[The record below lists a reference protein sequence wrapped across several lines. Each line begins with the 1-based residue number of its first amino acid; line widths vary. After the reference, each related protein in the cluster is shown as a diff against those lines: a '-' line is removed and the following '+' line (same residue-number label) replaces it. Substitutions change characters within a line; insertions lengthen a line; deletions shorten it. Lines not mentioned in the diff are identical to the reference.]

1 CGGSPG
7 WRDRSGPGIGEQH
20 DRQGGTVMN
29 RIFAAVIA
37 IVLILSG
44 LSSMFVVREG
54 HSALLLQFGRIVH
67 TDYQPGLHFKLPVI
81 QQVMHFDKRILS
93 LDAPPERYFTSEKK
107 SVNVDFYVKWRIAD
121 NAAYYRATGGDQLQ
135 AEQRLTPIVKDALRF
150 EFNARTLPDLIS
162 GGRKDITERVRAQT
176 DASTRKNLGIAVV
189 DVRIKRIDLPNEVSE
204 SVYKRMRA
212 ERLQLANELRYTG
225 QESAARIKADADRQ
239 AQVLKAD
246 ANRDAATVEG
256 EGDAQAAAM
265 YAQSYSQDPEFF
277 AFYRSLAA
285 YRTSL
290 EDGRGVLVIKPDSP
304 FLR

>member
-1 CGGSPG
+1 
-7 WRDRSGPGIGEQH
+7 
-20 DRQGGTVMN
+20 MN
-29 RIFAAVIA
+29 RIVAAFVAVVVI
-37 IVLILSG
+37 LLG
-44 LSSMFVVREG
+44 LSSMFVVSEG
-54 HSALLLQFGRIVH
+54 HSALVLQFGRIVH
-67 TDYQPGLHFKLPVI
+67 TDYQPGLHFKLPVL
-81 QQVMHFDKRILS
+81 QQVIHFDKRILS

-135 AEQRLTPIVKDALRF
+135 AAQRLTPIVKDALRF

-176 DASTRKNLGIAVV
+176 DLSARKNLGIAVV

-225 QESAARIKADADRQ
+225 QEAATRIKADADRQ
-239 AQVLKAD
+239 AQVMEAD
-246 ANRDAATVEG
+246 ANRDAAKVKG
-256 EGDAQAAAM
+256 EGDAEAAAI
-265 YAQSYSQDPEFF
+265 YARAYSKDPEFY

-285 YRTSL
+285 YRASMET
-290 EDGRGVLVIKPDSP
+290 GNGVLILKPDSP
-304 FLR
+304 FLHYFDDPAPRK

>member
-1 CGGSPG
+1 
-7 WRDRSGPGIGEQH
+7 
-20 DRQGGTVMN
+20 MN
-29 RIFAAVIA
+29 RIVAAFVAVVVI
-37 IVLILSG
+37 LLG
-44 LSSMFVVREG
+44 LSSMFVVSEG
-54 HSALLLQFGRIVH
+54 HSALVLQFGRIVH
-67 TDYQPGLHFKLPVI
+67 TDYQPGLHFKLPVL
-81 QQVMHFDKRILS
+81 QQVIHVDKRILS

-135 AEQRLTPIVKDALRF
+135 AAQRLTPIVKDALRF

-176 DASTRKNLGIAVV
+176 DLSARKNLGIAVV

-225 QESAARIKADADRQ
+225 QEAATRIKADADRQ
-239 AQVLKAD
+239 AQVLEAD
-246 ANRDAATVEG
+246 ANRDAAKVKG
-256 EGDAQAAAM
+256 EGDAEAAAI
-265 YAQSYSQDPEFF
+265 YARAYSKDPEFY

-285 YRTSL
+285 YRASMET
-290 EDGRGVLVIKPDSP
+290 GNGVLILKPDSP
-304 FLR
+304 FLHYFDDPAPRK

>member
-1 CGGSPG
+1 MMKIS
-7 WRDRSGPGIGEQH
+7 SI
-20 DRQGGTVMN
+20 
-29 RIFAAVIA
+29 IAAVVV
-37 IVLILSG
+37 VLLG
-44 LSSMFVVREG
+44 LNSMFVVSEG

-81 QQVMHFDKRILS
+81 QQVIHFDKRILS

-107 SVNVDFYVKWRIAD
+107 SVNVDFYVKWRVAD

-135 AEQRLTPIVKDALRF
+135 AAQRLTPIVKDALRF

-176 DASTRKNLGIAVV
+176 DASARKNLGIAVV

-225 QESAARIKADADRQ
+225 QESAAKIQADADRQ

-246 ANRDAATVEG
+246 ASRDAAKVKG
-256 EGDAQAAAM
+256 EGDAQAAAI
-265 YAQSYSQDPEFF
+265 YAQAYNQDPEFF

-285 YRTSL
+285 YRTSFA
-290 EDGRGVLVIKPDSP
+290 DGKGVLIMKPDDE
-304 FLR
+304 FLRYFDQPAPKR